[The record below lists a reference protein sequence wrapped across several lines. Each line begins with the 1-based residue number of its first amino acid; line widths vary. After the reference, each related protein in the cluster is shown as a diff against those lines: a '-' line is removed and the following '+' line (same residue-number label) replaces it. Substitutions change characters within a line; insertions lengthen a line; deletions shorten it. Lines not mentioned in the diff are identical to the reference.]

1 MRLEVLKAVLVLSL
15 FFITFIASLLPFAL
29 RQAATVHLHDD
40 RRQRHHSGPS
50 KSRRIYVLLYEFLSV
65 FGGGVFLATAL
76 LDLLPDTREALAN
89 AFKSLKIGD
98 ENRDELFPLPE
109 FMIAIGFFL
118 ILIMEQIAVWWK
130 EREMSPEVQPLLSKR
145 RSTIEAVVSTAE
157 TEVQHNAEQYA
168 HHQPRSTQRNRRRR
182 RSSSVQGSHI
192 DSYDT
197 FEEAGRVEVDGVQ
210 RHRDPSESSAD
221 DEDNDMTDSIHFDP
235 DAHSSLRAILL
246 VAALSLHSTFEVK
259 VTEYFYNE

>member
-1 MRLEVLKAVLVLSL
+1 MRLEVLKSVLVLSL
-15 FFITFIASLLPFAL
+15 FFITFVASLLPFAL
-29 RQAATVHLHDD
+29 RQAATVRLDDD

-76 LDLLPDTREALAN
+76 LDLLPDTRDALSK
-89 AFKSLKIGD
+89 AFKALNIIKEDG
-98 ENRDELFPLPE
+98 EGVFPLPE

-118 ILIMEQIAVWWK
+118 ILTMEQIAVWWK
-130 EREMSPEVQPLLSKR
+130 ESKINPELQPLIKR
-145 RSTIEAVVSTAE
+145 RSTIEAVVSTADN
-157 TEVQHNAEQYA
+157 EVQHNAEQYS
-168 HHQPRSTQRNRRRR
+168 HHQPRTMQKHRKRR
-182 RSSSVQGSHI
+182 RSNSVQGSHI

-197 FEEAGRVEVDGVQ
+197 FEDTGRIEIDGVQ
-210 RHRDPSESSAD
+210 RNIDPSESSID
-221 DEDNDMTDSIHFDP
+221 DEDSDLTSSIHFDP

-259 VTEYFYNE
+259 IAEII

>member
-15 FFITFIASLLPFAL
+15 FFITFVASLLPFAL
-29 RQAATVHLHDD
+29 RQAATVHVEGDV
-40 RRQRHHSGPS
+40 RQRHRSGPS
-50 KSRRIYVLLYEFLSV
+50 KSRRTYVLLYEFLSV

-76 LDLLPDTREALAN
+76 LDLLPDTQEALDK
-89 AFKSLKIGD
+89 AFKGLQLG
-98 ENRDELFPLPE
+98 EQTFPLSE

-130 EREMSPEVQPLLSKR
+130 EQSINPEAQPLLSKR
-145 RSTIEAVVSTAE
+145 RNTIEAVVSTAE
-157 TEVQHNAEQYA
+157 SEVQHNAEQYA
-168 HHQPRSTQRNRRRR
+168 HHQPRPMEKHRRRR

-197 FEEAGRVEVDGVQ
+197 FEEADRLEVDGVQ
-210 RHRDPSESSAD
+210 RRRELSESSAD
-221 DEDNDMTDSIHFDP
+221 DDEDHDMAASIHFDP

-259 VTEYFYNE
+259 VVD